1 LRDEIQKVEPFAGS
15 DGEEGLELWPEV
27 ILQEARVAVLLI
39 MAAVVVS
46 VRVCSLMVLF
56 VPEFVEA

>member
-1 LRDEIQKVEPFAGS
+1 MEPFAGS